1 MFIKLAIFELT
12 LGELMKKIKTAKLF
26 SIVLL
31 IALLV
36 NCLSV
41 FGGIEIAYAD
51 SSDYYSGITA
61 TGGTALLGQLHD
73 LITKTHKRY
82 TSYNDCS
89 NPSIIKLTDPAPNGM
104 VNEFYTQ
111 DPISS
116 SWGGGKVGTWNREHV
131 WCQSLSGGLWGKSGG
146 GSDLHHIRP
155 AESGLNSTRGNNKF
169 GIVEGGTEAKN
180 KDTGNVG
187 GYVASN
193 VFEPLDNVKGD
204 VARIVMYVYT
214 HYNNYSNVGGTTNG
228 SGSASFGTLR
238 FTMVCSARNEEA
250 AIRML
255 LEWNKMD
262 PVDDLERTR
271 NEEVFKIQGNRN
283 PFIDDETYAE
293 KIWADSAVEVDLKG
307 ITVTPDELE
316 IPVGQS
322 KKLTATAT
330 PQGAD
335 DRVTWSSSD
344 ESVATVSSAGIV
356 TAKSEG
362 TCVITATSVK
372 NSSYSDMAIVN
383 VVKSSGGGSQTGE
396 SSYIVI
402 DKTSFEMTNDY
413 GFKKWTSGGIGGM
426 AFIYGGNGT
435 YSATGL
441 QFNISKASYYLASN
455 IALPGAIRSVTVKMV
470 DSQPERPWK
479 LLTSTTPYGEVA
491 KKPTNGNDQGTKTVT
506 SEGVTWEVSGN
517 DTYFALTYELNASK
531 GASYIES
538 ITIEYASG
546 STPDPDP
553 EPTPVSIDCTPKS
566 VDVSVGADEEELR
579 DLLTV
584 DMKMSDDSTVEV
596 LDYDIIGFDSSV
608 PGTKTV
614 TIKADG
620 LQTTVSVNVVKAG
633 EIPSAVS
640 IDVNPES
647 VTLESN
653 EATLTALKSKLTV
666 IVTYDDNSVVTVTD
680 YTVSG
685 FDSSIIG
692 AQTVTVTFGE
702 LQATITVTVKGSQEG
717 TAKQVFID
725 AVNAID
731 SASTMNSAFE
741 AIKNAISKYKD
752 LSTVERQDEQ
762 VTASY
767 EKLQN
772 AINAYNE
779 SATQINQKSTTAT
792 ENATNGAV
800 VFIPL
805 AAAILYIIKNL
816 L

>member
-1 MFIKLAIFELT
+1 MTLAIFELT

-82 TSYNDCS
+82 TSYNDCKDA
-89 NPSIIKLTDPAPNGM
+89 SIVKLIDPAPNGKILD
-104 VNEFYTQ
+104 FYTQ
-111 DPISS
+111 DSLNG
-116 SWGGGKVGTWNREHV
+116 SWDGTWNREHV
-131 WCQSLSGGLWGKSGG
+131 WCKSLSNGLWKESGG

-155 AESGLNSTRGNNKF
+155 SESTLNSTRGNNKF
-169 GIVEGGTEAKN
+169 GIVEGGKEAKN
-180 KDTGNVG
+180 RLTGTVG
-187 GYVASN
+187 GYVSGS
-193 VFEPLDNVKGD
+193 VFEPLDKVKGD
-204 VARIVMYVYT
+204 VARIVFYMYT
-214 HYNNYSNVGGTTNG
+214 HYNTYSNVGGTTNG
-228 SGSASFGTLR
+228 SGNASFGTLR

-262 PVDDLERTR
+262 PVDDVERTR

-335 DRVTWSSSD
+335 GRVTWSSSN
-344 ESVATVSSAGIV
+344 ESIATVSSAGIV

-362 TCVITATSVK
+362 TCVITATSIK
-372 NSSYSDMAIVN
+372 NSSYSDMAIIN

-402 DKTSFEMTNDY
+402 DSTSFEMTTGY
-413 GFKKWTSGGIGGM
+413 GFKNWSSGGIGGM

-441 QFNISKASYYLASN
+441 QFNISQSSYYLASN
-455 IALPGAIRSVTVKMV
+455 VALPGAIRSVTVKMV
-470 DSQPERPWK
+470 EAKAERPWK

-517 DTYFALTYELNASK
+517 DTYFALTYELNSSK

-546 STPDPDP
+546 STPDS
-553 EPTPVSIDCTPKS
+553 EPTPVSIDCTPKT
-566 VDVSVGADEEELR
+566 VDVSVGADEEDLR

-596 LDYDIIGFDSSV
+596 LDYEIIGFDSSV

-620 LQTTVSVNVVKAG
+620 LQTTISVNVNKVG

-640 IDVNPES
+640 IDVNPKS

-653 EATLTALKSKLTV
+653 EADLTALKSKLTV
-666 IVTYDDNSVVTVTD
+666 KVTYDDNSVVTVTD

-685 FDSSIIG
+685 FDSSKVG
-692 AQTVTVTFGE
+692 EQTVTVTFGE
-702 LQATITVTVKGSQEG
+702 LQETITVTVKGSQEEG

-725 AVNAID
+725 AVNAVD
-731 SASTMNSAFE
+731 SAPTMNSAFQ

-779 SATQINQKSTTAT
+779 SATQINQKSSTAT